1 MKQTGKFTLKLV
13 KRAALL
19 CVILLSISACNQL
32 FSMKIVRFADKDSYQ
47 ADPQTLETVDRTF
60 YSALHLGDWHYQ
72 GSNTSFGEVRAFIK
86 IPQKLDLAKNVQQ
99 QYLQQIICPSAD
111 KLELWYKLRNMDL
124 EIHIYTNNRSST
136 ISATCVNPLQKGNSQ
151 SV

>member
-1 MKQTGKFTLKLV
+1 MKNTHKFTLKLI
-13 KRAALL
+13 KRATLL
-19 CVILLSISACNQL
+19 CVIMLSISACNQL

-86 IPQKLDLAKNVQQ
+86 IPQKLDLAKNVQE
-99 QYLQQIICPSAD
+99 QYLQQIICPGED
-111 KLELWYKLRNMDL
+111 NLDLWYKLRNMDL
-124 EIHIYTNNRSST
+124 EIHIYTKNKNST
-136 ISATCVNPLQKGNSQ
+136 ISATCVNPLQQEDIQ